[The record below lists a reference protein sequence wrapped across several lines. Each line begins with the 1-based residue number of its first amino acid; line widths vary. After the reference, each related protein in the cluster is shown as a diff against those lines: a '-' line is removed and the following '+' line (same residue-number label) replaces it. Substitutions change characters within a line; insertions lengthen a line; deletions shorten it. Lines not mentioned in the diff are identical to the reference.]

1 MSGTR
6 NLVKPD
12 VRCVLG
18 PGDVPSQGHALET
31 LLCTGIERSMHSSL
45 RSGVIFAAVG
55 HAVSLPATPEPSSRG
70 RTAEMGFSC
79 NQWEKKKNKTGEI
92 GCPELGMDA
101 LRLQNINAS
110 AELNAAALK
119 CFNALLFLRELGWV
133 SLKYFFFLSD
143 WGSQP

>member
-18 PGDVPSQGHALET
+18 PGDVSSQGHVLET

-79 NQWEKKKNKTGEI
+79 NQWEKKKTKQEKLGALNWAWMHS
-92 GCPELGMDA
+92 GC
-101 LRLQNINAS
+101 RI
-110 AELNAAALK
+110 
-119 CFNALLFLRELGWV
+119 
-133 SLKYFFFLSD
+133 
-143 WGSQP
+143 